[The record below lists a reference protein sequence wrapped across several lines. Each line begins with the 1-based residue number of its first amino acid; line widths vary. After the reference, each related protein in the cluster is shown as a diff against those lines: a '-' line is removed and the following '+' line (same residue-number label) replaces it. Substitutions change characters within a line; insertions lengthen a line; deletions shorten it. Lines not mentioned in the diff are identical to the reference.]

1 MSNQRSSDDKR
12 SLTTSKSIS
21 LSGLTPVTIKEE
33 TYKNYDKT
41 GKMQSF
47 RDEQAIAKMEA
58 ALAD

>member
-21 LSGLTPVTIKEE
+21 SSGLTPVTIKEE
-33 TYKNYDKT
+33 TYKNYDKIE
-41 GKMQSF
+41 KMQSF